1 MKEYLNKVKNEI
13 KRIDHLFFVSLKYTR
28 TVDVLRNVIK
38 RMISAFDEGIAAL
51 LEYAVRN
58 KKIKKSE
65 IPPAPRLR
73 LELVK
78 SLYSSDERIREFMD
92 FYLNLR
98 KIIQAK
104 KYTKK
109 EEHRRHVA
117 MITEIEPNNFIEVNI
132 DLLSEYYKKTKEFLE
147 YLEGMFL

>member
-28 TVDVLRNVIK
+28 TVDVIRNVVE
-38 RMISAFDEGIAAL
+38 RMINAFDEGIEAL
-51 LEYAVRN
+51 LEFAVRN
-58 KKIKKSE
+58 KKVKHSE

-78 SLYSSDERIREFMD
+78 KLYSTDSRIPEFMD

-104 KYTKK
+104 YTKK
-109 EEHRRHVA
+109 KEHRRHVA
-117 MITEIEPNNFIEVNI
+117 MIAEIGPQNFVEVNI
-132 DLLSEYYKKTKEFLE
+132 DLLSEYYKKVKEFLE

>member
-1 MKEYLNKVKNEI
+1 MKAYLNKVKNEI
-13 KRIDHLFFVSLKYTR
+13 KRVDHLFFVSLKYTR
-28 TVDVLRNVIK
+28 TVDVIRNVVK
-38 RMISAFDEGIAAL
+38 RMINAFDQGIDAL

-58 KKIKKSE
+58 KKIKHSE
-65 IPPAPRLR
+65 IPHAPRLK

-78 SLYSSDERIREFMD
+78 NLYSTENRMLGFMD

-104 KYTKK
+104 YTKK

-117 MITEIEPNNFIEVNI
+117 MIAEIEPKNFIEVNI

-147 YLEGMFL
+147 FLEGIFL

>member
-13 KRIDHLFFVSLKYTR
+13 KRVDHLFFVSLKYTR

-38 RMISAFDEGIAAL
+38 RMINAFDEGIDAL
-51 LEYAVRN
+51 LEYAVKN
-58 KKIKKSE
+58 KKIKHSD
-65 IPPAPRLR
+65 IPRAPRLK

-78 SLYSSDERIREFMD
+78 SLYLTDERVIGFMD

-104 KYTKK
+104 KYTKR

-117 MITEIEPNNFIEVNI
+117 MITEIEPGNFIEVNI
-132 DLLSEYYKKTKEFLE
+132 DLLSEYYQKTKEFLE
-147 YLEGMFL
+147 FLEGMFL